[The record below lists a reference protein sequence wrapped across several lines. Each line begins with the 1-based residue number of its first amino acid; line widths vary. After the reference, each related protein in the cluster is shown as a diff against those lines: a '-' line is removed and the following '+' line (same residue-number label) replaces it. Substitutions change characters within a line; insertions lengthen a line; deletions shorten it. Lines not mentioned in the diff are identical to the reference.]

1 VPVNLK
7 IPFAFVTN
15 FLLMIAVEVANLGSI
30 SVTAG
35 AVDPTVPNRLAI
47 VIAGTLGA
55 GQIWQYWK
63 ISRMNSLG

>member
-1 VPVNLK
+1 
-7 IPFAFVTN
+7 
-15 FLLMIAVEVANLGSI
+15 MIAVEVANLGSI